1 MPTKTKAAE
10 IRTEEARVSAAGMS
24 LANDARYWDLR
35 RTHGD
40 ASDEVLSYLRSIRTA
55 VPS

>member
-1 MPTKTKAAE
+1 MTKTTNKAILA
-10 IRTEEARVSAAGMS
+10 EEARIRRAGMS
-24 LANDARYWDLR
+24 LSNDVRYWDLR

-40 ASDEVLSYLRSIRTA
+40 ASDEVLSYLRSIQMA

>member
-1 MPTKTKAAE
+1 MTKTTNKSILA
-10 IRTEEARVSAAGMS
+10 EEARIRALGMS
-24 LANDARYWDLR
+24 LANDVRYWDLR